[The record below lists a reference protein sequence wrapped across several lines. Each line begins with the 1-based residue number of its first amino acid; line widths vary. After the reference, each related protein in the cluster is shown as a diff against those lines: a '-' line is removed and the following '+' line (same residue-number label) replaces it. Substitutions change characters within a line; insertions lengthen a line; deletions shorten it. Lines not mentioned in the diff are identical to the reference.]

1 MSSRIKRS
9 SHDVSYQKLALR
21 IELEE
26 LQLVL
31 SIRQAEKQ
39 LKRLNCECNS
49 YEDSGIESEREA
61 WAIKT
66 TYYRNRLSDVRE
78 SLDRLRSGKFG
89 VCASCGD
96 RISEKRLSAVPSAIY
111 CLECQEASERD
122 HSLVPSSVYGFTL

>member
-9 SHDVSYQKLALR
+9 SSLAYQKLALR

-26 LQLVL
+26 RQLVL
-31 SIRQAEKQ
+31 SIREAEEQ
-39 LKRLNCECNS
+39 LKRLNRECNS
-49 YEDSGIESEREA
+49 YEDSGVESEREA

-66 TYYRNRLSDVRE
+66 TYYRKRLSDVRE
-78 SLDRLRSGKFG
+78 SLDRLRSGNFG

-111 CLECQEASERD
+111 CLECQEAYERD
-122 HSLVPSSVYGFTL
+122 HSVASTSAYNLTI

>member
-9 SHDVSYQKLALR
+9 SHGVAYQKLALR

-26 LQLVL
+26 IQLVL
-31 SIRQAEKQ
+31 SLRQAEEQ
-39 LKRLNCECNS
+39 LKHLNRECNS
-49 YEDSGIESEREA
+49 YEDSGVESERDA

-66 TYYRNRLSDVRE
+66 TYYRKRLSDARE

-111 CLECQEASERD
+111 CLECQEAYERD
-122 HSLVPSSVYGFTL
+122 HRVASSSAYDLTA